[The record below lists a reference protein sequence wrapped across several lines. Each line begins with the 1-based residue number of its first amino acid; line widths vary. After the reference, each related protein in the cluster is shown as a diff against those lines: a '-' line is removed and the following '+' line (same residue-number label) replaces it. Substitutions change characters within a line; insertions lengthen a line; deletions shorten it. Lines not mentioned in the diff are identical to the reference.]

1 MKTEANISEFDKKL
15 NANRHGLICIV
26 ILIVGCMGG
35 IATGYRAVDSALELS
50 FVVIPTMVTLSLLLA
65 VAPMR
70 WILKAAA
77 TSVIIDLLLVS
88 YYFIAG

>member
-15 NANRHGLICIV
+15 NANRHGLICLV

-35 IATGYRAVDSALELS
+35 MATGYRAVDNTITLS
-50 FVVIPTMVTLSLLLA
+50 FVVIPTMATLSLLLA

-70 WILKAAA
+70 WILTAAA
-77 TSVIIDLLLVS
+77 TSVVIDILLMS
-88 YYFIAG
+88 YFFIAG